1 MYSNISL
8 KITRLV
14 VRIQDSYDQ
23 VNLSDVHVLLSF
35 YRWVTVFY
43 IYLM

>member
-23 VNLSDVHVLLSF
+23 VNLRDVHVLLFF